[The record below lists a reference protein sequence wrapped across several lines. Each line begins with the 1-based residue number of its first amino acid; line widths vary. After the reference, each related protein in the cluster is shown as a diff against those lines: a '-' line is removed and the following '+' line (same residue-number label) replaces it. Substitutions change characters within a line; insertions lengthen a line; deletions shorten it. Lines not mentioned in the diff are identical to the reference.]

1 MQTVIDRQMSSSC
14 TALALTWLWLCF
26 CTNAVNVLGPSTV
39 KKKRLFSPWYI
50 HFCHLLFT
58 RSIWQKKFLWT
69 PAAVDCQKR
78 QRWSGC
84 FISFLLIS
92 FTKLLVFC
100 DAVCCPAVMLQ
111 TEWLSDFLTASS
123 HEDCAPQTS
132 SKQGSILK
140 CCSNTVCLHRFSQKS
155 ERKCHVLWPEGLG
168 V

>member
-1 MQTVIDRQMSSSC
+1 MSSSC

-58 RSIWQKKFLWT
+58 RSIWQKKSFCGHPRRWTVRNDSAGVDALLASYWSHLQSYWFSVMPCVAPLW
-69 PAAVDCQKR
+69 CYR
-78 QRWSGC
+78 
-84 FISFLLIS
+84 
-92 FTKLLVFC
+92 
-100 DAVCCPAVMLQ
+100 
-111 TEWLSDFLTASS
+111 LSDFLTASS

-140 CCSNTVCLHRFSQKS
+140 CCSNTVCLQSFSQKS

>member
-1 MQTVIDRQMSSSC
+1 MSSSC

-39 KKKRLFSPWYI
+39 KKKDFS
-50 HFCHLLFT
+50 LLDTFT
-58 RSIWQKKFLWT
+58 FVICCSLEVYDKKKFLWT